1 MVVPLGWEAA
11 EVSAASP
18 PSTTTLVA
26 APSPVEVVREKEET
40 LAIEGSASPLNPRV
54 LTASISSTFR
64 ILLVACLS
72 TESPASSG
80 DIPEPSS
87 RTRMREV
94 PPSPSSTSMREAPA
108 SRAFSTSSLTTEAG
122 RSTTS
127 PAATC
132 WATLGSSTLMLA
144 RGVCMDLHCIVH
156 PGAGFPT
163 GRRVESLTMPEIDE
177 NRPLPLRE
185 VEQLVELLRE
195 SGVGEIRVRRG
206 ETEISVKAKPEAPVA
221 QQAAPVSQGVPEMV
235 EPETSPEMDGLHA
248 VRSPVVGTF
257 YRAPAP
263 GEGAYVEVGDAV
275 SAGQTLCIVEAMKLM
290 NEIVADVSGEVVE
303 VLAEDAGGV
312 EYDQPL
318 FYLRPE
324 AG

>member
-1 MVVPLGWEAA
+1 
-11 EVSAASP
+11 
-18 PSTTTLVA
+18 
-26 APSPVEVVREKEET
+26 
-40 LAIEGSASPLNPRV
+40 
-54 LTASISSTFR
+54 
-64 ILLVACLS
+64 
-72 TESPASSG
+72 
-80 DIPEPSS
+80 
-87 RTRMREV
+87 
-94 PPSPSSTSMREAPA
+94 
-108 SRAFSTSSLTTEAG
+108 
-122 RSTTS
+122 
-127 PAATC
+127 
-132 WATLGSSTLMLA
+132 
-144 RGVCMDLHCIVH
+144 
-156 PGAGFPT
+156 
-163 GRRVESLTMPEIDE
+163 MPEIEE
-177 NRPLPLRE
+177 NPNLPLGE
-185 VEQLVELLRE
+185 VERLVELLRE

-221 QQAAPVSQGVPEMV
+221 QQAPVGQGVPEMV
-235 EPETSPEMDGLHA
+235 EPEASPEMEGLHA